1 VRESNQINFEFGK
14 VLTVIDD
21 FPTVLPCLSR
31 ALVNFL
37 WERIYLERN
46 KIFSVGRRLPC
57 FDAAFNGHAEHTH
70 NKTNMSREQHIITPE
85 GEFGM

>member
-1 VRESNQINFEFGK
+1 MRESNQINFGFGK

-37 WERIYLERN
+37 WEMIYLERN
-46 KIFSVGRRLPC
+46 KIFSVGRRLSC
-57 FDAAFNGHAEHTH
+57 FDAAFNGQNTHIKTQIRAEIST
-70 NKTNMSREQHIITPE
+70 
-85 GEFGM
+85 